1 MLLLL
6 LLAMGWAITRQ
17 ELSCKITLF
26 SLWSAYT
33 LLSCLLYVWMK
44 TEVDVI
50 EDVEEYQTVPGIIT
64 VIMRIIGS

>member
-1 MLLLL
+1 MNLIFR
-6 LLAMGWAITRQ
+6 AITRQ

-50 EDVEEYQTVPGIIT
+50 EGLLHLLAIQYLFLQGR
-64 VIMRIIGS
+64 RI